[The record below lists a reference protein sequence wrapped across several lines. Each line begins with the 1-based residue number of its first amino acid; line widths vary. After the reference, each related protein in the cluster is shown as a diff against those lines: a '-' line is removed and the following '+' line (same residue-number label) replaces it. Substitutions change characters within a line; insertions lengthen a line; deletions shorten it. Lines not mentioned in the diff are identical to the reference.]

1 MDRVENNNNI
11 LVSEIQI
18 NKRPKSIDFIIND
31 NSR

>member
-1 MDRVENNNNI
+1 MDRVDNSI

>member
-1 MDRVENNNNI
+1 MDRVDNNI